1 MTNQNDL
8 IIIIPARG
16 GSKRLPRKNVLQL
29 NGKPLIQWT
38 IEAAIKANLNAPII
52 VSSDDDEILAVAS
65 LFQGDKVIPYK
76 RPAELAQD
84 DTSTASVLL
93 DVIQSLERKNITPST
108 MVLLQPT
115 SPLRNYQDINNA
127 YLLYKDSE
135 SQDTLLSVCEVDH
148 PKAWSGSLDE
158 NSFLHGID
166 LTGKRSQDFTKEYRL
181 NGAIYISNIPLFLEN
196 KTVFT
201 EKIKAY
207 IMPKSRSVDIDD
219 FFDLQLCQFM
229 MSAHG

>member
-16 GSKRLPRKNVLQL
+16 GSKRLPRKNILQL

-38 IEAAIKANLNAPII
+38 IEAAIEANLNAPIF

-65 LFQGDKVIPYK
+65 LFEGDKVIPHK
-76 RPAELAQD
+76 RPIELAQD

-115 SPLRNYQDINNA
+115 SPLRNYQDITNA
-127 YLLYKDSE
+127 YLLYKGSE
-135 SQDTLLSVCEVDH
+135 SQDTVLSVCEVDH
-148 PKAWSGSLDE
+148 PKAWVGRLDE
-158 NSFLHGID
+158 EFVLHDID
-166 LTGKRSQDFTKEYRL
+166 FSGKRSQDYNKEYRL
-181 NGAIYISNIPLFLEN
+181 NGAIYISNIPLFLQN

-207 IMPKSRSVDIDD
+207 IMPKNRSVDIDD
-219 FFDLQLCQFM
+219 FFDFQLCQFM
-229 MSAHG
+229 MNHCV